1 MRNNVHYFD
10 PSTYDAKTVHKPLSQ
25 LMREAELE
33 RAHAAAAIAETVWKA
48 VRALFRPA
56 PAAVIAKET
65 PSQAGT
71 PAAKDTRLA
80 A

>member
-10 PSTYDAKTVHKPLSQ
+10 PSTYDPKSVHKPLSQ

-33 RAHAAAAIAETVWKA
+33 RSRAAASIAAAVWRGLKS
-48 VRALFRPA
+48 LFSPA
-56 PAAVIAKET
+56 PAAVVSKET
-65 PSQAGT
+65 PAQSGT
-71 PAAKDTRLA
+71 PTAKDTRLA